1 MVESDVTK
9 LPDFQSLDE
18 LVNFFDSH
26 DFGDYLE
33 QLPEADFAVNIQQ
46 RVYQIV
52 LDHELADRL
61 AAIARA
67 QHTSSAKLVEYWV
80 REKILEQ
87 AA

>member
-1 MVESDVTK
+1 MVKSDATE
-9 LPDFQSLDE
+9 LPAFQSLDE

-26 DFGDYLE
+26 DLGDYLD
-33 QLPEADFAVNIQQ
+33 QMPQANFTVNIQQ

-52 LDHELADRL
+52 LDYELADRL
-61 AAIARA
+61 ATIARTK
-67 QHTSSAKLVEYWV
+67 HTSSAKLVETWV